1 MHWWHVSDY
10 TLQNLFVVLSNT
22 CTKTLE
28 NENIFIKY
36 KQKYSFQHS
45 FENLFATSSY
55 KLNVKLTLVLQIFFN
70 RKSRTSLGQDFFF
83 SGGGGCYSLFF
94 SVGQLLE
101 EDS

>member
-1 MHWWHVSDY
+1 M
-10 TLQNLFVVLSNT
+10 LSNT

-28 NENIFIKY
+28 NENIFMQY
-36 KQKYSFQHS
+36 KQKYSLQHS

-55 KLNVKLTLVLQIFFN
+55 KLNVKLTLVLQSFFFN

-83 SGGGGCYSLFF
+83 GGGGCYSLFF